1 MCSPRAEI
9 DRRRRISKKGGPAVG
24 HGGRLGF
31 AMDGG
36 ARCSSD
42 RGKGLMKC
50 GSAVEASGGVG
61 LLRKTV
67 AATNRWQRR
76 TGRWRAARWW
86 RAGAKGA
93 GGELGHAGG
102 SVTRYIGA
110 RTPRSPGRA
119 RPSGAAAGVLAVEAM
134 ASGLAR

>member
-1 MCSPRAEI
+1 MVAGSGSPWMVA
-9 DRRRRISKKGGPAVG
+9 
-24 HGGRLGF
+24 L
-31 AMDGG
+31 
-36 ARCSSD
+36 RCSSD

-76 TGRWRAARWW
+76 TGRRRAAR
-86 RAGAKGA
+86 RLRVGAKGA